1 MKVSLNMKNVK
12 NNKNVNFK
20 LNVKRTWKY
29 IKEARLNLIGY
40 GLVSIVEAIIS
51 TIMPLLAAKVILNIT
66 NGIINELILS
76 AIIVFFIDLLLY
88 AMVYF
93 KGFFYQKIYQ
103 KTLISIQ
110 KSLTK
115 EILNL
120 EVQEIDKNSSG
131 LFIDRLNKDTQDIA
145 GLFMEYAYWLSYIIT
160 NVGVLVTI
168 FVLNKYLFIYA
179 IITSVLIYFI
189 NKKSL
194 AKQYEVQKKLKVIQE
209 NKTGLTSEIVRGI
222 RDIKILNASNSVLK
236 QAYNKIEESTNE
248 QVNIMNIRRLYSY
261 VENNVRAITD
271 LGLILVGCL
280 LYNKSLLSIPNFI
293 IIYNYQAKVKNL
305 LIGIVKIAEYNKK
318 FNMAANRIYEIIES
332 DKFSKEQFGNIS
344 LKKLN
349 GYIKFDNVF
358 FGYNQDKVLNNM
370 SFVINPNEKVAFV
383 GKSGAGKSTIFNL
396 ITHLYK
402 ATSGKILLDDVN
414 INDLDCNTIRNNM
427 SIITQNPYVFNFSIK
442 DNLLLAK
449 EDANLEE
456 IRSACKLA
464 CIDDYIMSLPD
475 KYETLVG
482 ENGIILS
489 GGQKQRLAIARALL
503 MHTEIILFDEATSAL
518 DNETQSKIQESIDNL
533 TGEYTILII
542 AHRLSTVIDA
552 DKIFVVND
560 GKIIDYGTHQEL
572 LKKCDYYKK
581 LYDKDLHK

>member
-12 NNKNVNFK
+12 NDKNVNFK

-168 FVLNKYLFIYA
+168 FILNKCLFIYA

-209 NKTGLTSEIVRGI
+209 NKTGLTSEIVHGI

-248 QVNIMNIRRLYSY
+248 QVHIMNIRRLYSY
-261 VENNVRAITD
+261 VENNVRALTD

-293 IIYNYQAKVKNL
+293 IIYNYQTKVKNL

-349 GYIKFDNVF
+349 GSIKFDNVF

-489 GGQKQRLAIARALL
+489 GGQKQRLAIARSLL